1 MSTAYWVWVALY
13 LMIPVVGIV
22 IGRAFNGRKQ
32 KSPAKLFEGETVLFS
47 VGMVVAVLALWP
59 LILVGFALDPWVT
72 SVGYWM
78 DRRRNRFLSRPEHL
92 LGKVFIAEAENGAMV
107 VDPLHRVPDLPFG
120 HLHAAWQ
127 EFKQKKK
134 FWYRLRQFSIPGTPP
149 RKNVPQWSTP
159 QGQKLGYAWVG
170 LGRIK
175 AEFIYEWN

>member
-1 MSTAYWVWVALY
+1 MGSNWGWAALY
-13 LMIPVVGIV
+13 VMTPVFVIISARLYMRFESDSLPKPFDRQTALTSIV
-22 IGRAFNGRKQ
+22 M
-32 KSPAKLFEGETVLFS
+32 VL
-47 VGMVVAVLALWP
+47 VLLTLWP
-59 LILVGFALDPWVT
+59 LVAVGIALDPWKT
-72 SVGYWM
+72 TFGYRI
-78 DRRRNRFLSRPEHL
+78 DRRRDRFHSRQEHL
-92 LGKVFIAEAENGAMV
+92 LGMVSIAEAENGAMV

-149 RKNVPQWSTP
+149 GKNGPQRSRP